1 MSTSAVSSSSI
12 NQQLQQYFQT
22 RQMDLQQLGKA
33 LGSGD
38 LAGAQ
43 KEFNSIVSL
52 GQSGPFSGGQPFL
65 KTQREQDFTALGQA
79 LQTGGLAG
87 AQQAF
92 QTLESTFK
100 RGVAQDPPSAT
111 PASGIGPDV
120 ILNLSGNSS
129 STTGAA
135 ANSATSGGA
144 GIVINLSENGGSTS
158 PEPIT
163 INISNPASG
172 GGEQVSL
179 SVGGQGPNSQQI
191 MFNLSPDSNQQ
202 IVVNLLGAYSS
213 GSASGSSTSGS
224 SVSGSSTSGSSVS
237 GGGLSVSA

>member
-12 NQQLQQYFQT
+12 NQQLQQYFHT

-43 KEFNSIVSL
+43 KEFNNIVAL
-52 GQSGPFSGGQPFL
+52 GQTGPFSGGQPFL

-79 LQTGGLAG
+79 LQTGDLAG
-87 AQQAF
+87 VQTAF

-100 RGVAQDPPSAT
+100 GGVAQDPPSAS

-120 ILNLSGNSS
+120 IVNLSGNSS

-135 ANSATSGGA
+135 ANSATSGP
-144 GIVINLSENGGSTS
+144 GIVVNLSENSSSTN

-172 GGEQVSL
+172 GGEQISL
-179 SVGGQGPNSQQI
+179 SVGGQGPNAQQI

-202 IVVNLLGAYSS
+202 IVVNLLGESATS
-213 GSASGSSTSGS
+213 GASASSTSGS
-224 SVSGSSTSGSSVS
+224 PVSGSPVSGSPVS

>member
-12 NQQLQQYFQT
+12 NQQLQQYFHT

-43 KEFNSIVSL
+43 KEFNSIVAL
-52 GQSGPFSGGQPFL
+52 GQTGPFSGGQPFL

-79 LQTGGLAG
+79 LQTGDLAG
-87 AQQAF
+87 VQTAF

-100 RGVAQDPPSAT
+100 GGVAQDPPSAN

-120 ILNLSGNSS
+120 IVNLSGNSS

-135 ANSATSGGA
+135 ANSATSGGP
-144 GIVINLSENGGSTS
+144 GIVVNLSENSSSTN

-172 GGEQVSL
+172 GGEQISL
-179 SVGGQGPNSQQI
+179 SVGGQGPNAQQI

-202 IVVNLLGAYSS
+202 IVVNLLGESS
-213 GSASGSSTSGS
+213 TSGASASSTSGS
-224 SVSGSSTSGSSVS
+224 PVS